1 MARNDLS
8 ATVAELSLQETVA
21 ELERKRKIDAG
32 MAFFAGVMRWQTG
45 QTIENWGNKLLNAL
59 TPYVKGIQ
67 SALYLVEKTD
77 PPAEGELRWIAGY
90 AIPLSLR
97 KSLAIGEGL
106 VGQAAATRETFHLQ
120 HLPIECY
127 TESALAKIIATEL
140 LILPL
145 IYNDRVAGVLE
156 LAAAESMNP
165 TDVLLVQQLAESI
178 AANLVTVRSQIEIS
192 KLLQESQAQA
202 ARLMASEEE
211 LRQNMEELEATHEE
225 MLRMQAELQKR
236 TEDFTKITDSVP
248 GAIYQFRLLPDNT
261 HFFTFI
267 SSGCKQLINRSPE
280 EVVFNTNIVVESLK
294 AEDLPRFGEAVM
306 NSAQHMSYLEF
317 EFESRH
323 TKPDGTPIWIKS
335 YSQPEPHPEGGVV
348 WNGILTDITEE
359 IKQRRLINDLYS
371 RHQAIFEQANIGIFL
386 LKDGKVIEANPAGVA
401 LFGYASPEE
410 MYGKTALEVSPV
422 YQPDGE
428 ASAEKLAKLI
438 PRVMAGEKITLEW
451 QYVRANGELRMAE
464 LRYCALTQESGENYR
479 LIIIRDIQDEIEMKK
494 TFEAYQLKLGMA
506 AEVARIAFWKYDVLE
521 KKLIINTYLMQLLGI
536 DAGSFESNLVEADHF
551 FSKVFIPEDTLLIH
565 NLLQQA
571 ISEGTDKKT
580 YALKHTFTRID
591 GTKQALVIRHQVKKE
606 GKIFRIIGSIQ
617 EETPPTL

>member
-1 MARNDLS
+1 MVTDDVA
-8 ATVAELSLQETVA
+8 ATVTQLSLEETLA

-32 MAFFAGVMRWQTG
+32 MAFFAGVMRWQSG
-45 QTIENWGNKLLNAL
+45 QTIESWGNKLLNAL

-67 SALYLVEKTD
+67 AALYLVEKTNTPD
-77 PPAEGELRWIAGY
+77 GGALQWVAGY
-90 AIPLSLR
+90 AIPLALR

-106 VGQAAATRETFHLQ
+106 VGQSAATRETFHLQ

-145 IYNDRVAGVLE
+145 IYNDQVVGVLE

-236 TEDFTKITDSVP
+236 TENFTKIADSVP

-359 IKQRRLINDLYS
+359 IKQRRLINDLYN
-371 RHQAIFEQANIGIFL
+371 RHHAIFEQANIGIFL
-386 LKDGKVIEANPAGVA
+386 LKDGKVIEANPAGAA
-401 LFGYASPEE
+401 LFGYASREE
-410 MYGKTALEVSPV
+410 IYGKTALELSPV
-422 YQPDGE
+422 YQPDGDS
-428 ASAEKLAKLI
+428 SAEKLAKLI
-438 PRVMAGEKITLEW
+438 PRVIAGEKITLEW
-451 QYVRANGELRMAE
+451 QYICANGELRMAE
-464 LRYCALTQESGENYR
+464 LRYCAIAQESGENYQ
-479 LIIIRDIQDEIEMKK
+479 LFIIRDIQDEIEIKK
-494 TFEAYQLKLGMA
+494 TAEQYQLQLQA
-506 AEVARIAFWKYDVLE
+506 AVEVAHIAFWEYDIPKQKFIFNV
-521 KKLIINTYLMQLLGI
+521 YLLQLLEI
-536 DAGSFESNLVEADHF
+536 ATTTFKSNSVEADSF
-551 FSKVFIPEDTLLIH
+551 FSTVFNAEDAVLVK
-565 NLLQQA
+565 NLLHQA
-571 ISEGTDKKT
+571 ITEGVANKK
-580 YALKHTFTRID
+580 YELKHVFTRKD
-591 GTKQALVIRHQVKKE
+591 STKQHLAVRYQVKKE
-606 GKIFRIIGSIQ
+606 GNISRIIGSFQ
-617 EETPPTL
+617 KMESEL